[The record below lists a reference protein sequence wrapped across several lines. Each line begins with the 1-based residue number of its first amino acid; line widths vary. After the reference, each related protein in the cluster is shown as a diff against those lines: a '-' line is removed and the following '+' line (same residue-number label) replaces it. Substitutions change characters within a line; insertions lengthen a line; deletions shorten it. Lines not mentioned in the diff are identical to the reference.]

1 MPDKAV
7 TTYKEFKSHF
17 GRKSLIRNL
26 LRDGVI
32 ASLSLLRSV
41 QKNCDSIRFPYY
53 HHVFDDERH
62 GFEEHLKYF
71 KNMGDFIAIDE
82 AIALIESGNTI
93 KGKYFCI
100 TFDDGYKSCV
110 TNALPILNQYGAAA
124 DFFIPTK
131 YIGLSVKDDIE
142 LCSTF
147 YKGYRI
153 LLEFLTWNDCRTLI
167 SNGMTIGSHTVN
179 HNSLMGLSSA
189 EAENELV
196 ASKKEIERRLEVSCR
211 HFCAPNG
218 IPNVHFMVDRD
229 PDLAKKAGYK
239 SFLTTR
245 RGATAIKMNP
255 MLIMRDHFIAA
266 WKTNQLRYFY
276 SK

>member
-1 MPDKAV
+1 MSLKVV
-7 TTYKEFKSHF
+7 TTYKEFMSYF
-17 GRKSLIRNL
+17 GRKALIRNI
-26 LRDGVI
+26 LRNNLI
-32 ASLSLLRSV
+32 TYLSVFRSV
-41 QKNCDSIRFPYY
+41 PKNVDWIRFPYY

-71 KNMGDFIAIDE
+71 KNLGDFITIDE
-82 AIALIESGNTI
+82 AIALIESGKTI

-110 TNALPILNQYGAAA
+110 TNALPILNQYDVAAA
-124 DFFIPTK
+124 FFIPTK

-153 LLEFLTWNDCRTLI
+153 LLEFLSWNDCRTLI
-167 SNGMTIGSHTVN
+167 NNGMTIGSHTVN
-179 HNSLMGLSSA
+179 HNSLIDLSTK
-189 EAENELV
+189 EVENELV
-196 ASKKEIERRLEVSCR
+196 VSKKEIERRLGVPCR

-218 IPNVHFMVDRD
+218 IPDVHFKADRD
-229 PDLAKKAGYK
+229 PDLAKKTGFK
-239 SFLTTR
+239 TFLTTK
-245 RGATAIKMNP
+245 RGAISIKMDP
-255 MLIMRDHFIAA
+255 MLLVRDHFIAA
-266 WKTNQLRYFY
+266 WKTDQLRYFY